1 MKITFVTYLYWP
13 PHFGGELKIS
23 IERFESLVKRG
34 HSVTVLT
41 SGVPGYPDNE
51 VINGV
56 HIKRSPIIHNSRFG
70 RGIRRLLFP
79 IWSSCQIRR
88 MKLDILHYGGMGGI
102 EPITNRLSMQWLNH
116 LAHVKGARV
125 VWVHSLAD
133 SEEVAFGEVNFSEK
147 MRNKALE
154 GVDAI
159 VSVSPAL
166 QDGVKNY
173 FPEKARLI
181 LNGVRDDVFF
191 PLAVEMRQAFRKHQ
205 GIEDDQVVFSFLGTL
220 TRRKG
225 FDLLSVAFFDLLN
238 DLPMIRLWAVGP
250 NNHLENQNYT
260 ENSID
265 LIGTTTQH
273 IPNAVKYWGRIDDR
287 EELAMILASSDVF
300 VFPSRR
306 EGFGLAP
313 VEAMACGVPAIIS
326 RIPGVTD
333 LVSVEGET
341 GRYVEVND
349 AKSLQA
355 AMKELA
361 VNPELRTI
369 MGKAA
374 SQRVQK
380 YFGWENH
387 IGKWEALYQSLL

>member
-1 MKITFVTYLYWP
+1 
-13 PHFGGELKIS
+13 
-23 IERFESLVKRG
+23 
-34 HSVTVLT
+34 
-41 SGVPGYPDNE
+41 
-51 VINGV
+51 
-56 HIKRSPIIHNSRFG
+56 
-70 RGIRRLLFP
+70 
-79 IWSSCQIRR
+79 
-88 MKLDILHYGGMGGI
+88 
-102 EPITNRLSMQWLNH
+102 
-116 LAHVKGARV
+116 
-125 VWVHSLAD
+125 
-133 SEEVAFGEVNFSEK
+133 
-147 MRNKALE
+147 
-154 GVDAI
+154 
-159 VSVSPAL
+159 
-166 QDGVKNY
+166 
-173 FPEKARLI
+173 
-181 LNGVRDDVFF
+181 
-191 PLAVEMRQAFRKHQ
+191 
-205 GIEDDQVVFSFLGTL
+205 
-220 TRRKG
+220 
-225 FDLLSVAFFDLLN
+225 
-238 DLPMIRLWAVGP
+238 MIRLWAVGP